1 MKRFLSSP
9 YIQRARQRATATVVG
24 CDRRP
29 PNLCISCVTDHCND
43 RAKIHVSISYRSF
56 HLTANTLAVARE
68 RTYRDRYHNTRGE
81 QDNGS
86 DLSTHYIQNLER
98 RAREHKQNFL
108 INNTTSTQNAQ
119 DISTLLAPWN
129 RTTVELIMLMSKAW
143 SKKTNHHQQNNN
155 GNNNRNLNKHQSDND
170 RDEMQKLVK
179 LVSLANDLLH
189 KVLQSKKTEID
200 TLYDKH
206 NLSSKSVDSKTMNNN
221 NNTRWGQKQ
230 KDYLNT
236 SILCQTVALGW
247 SRCDPHIAIQAG
259 NNANSTLEL
268 LEDMCVKRG
277 RLYDVAKVSFDIQ
290 DITPK
295 IQLYNHVLTCWSRS
309 IDPNAEMHARK
320 LMDRM
325 LNKSPEDGAF
335 VRPDK
340 YSYNNMLHLYA
351 NKGDVN
357 AAESLLYEMEE
368 SNEVDVDVFSY
379 SITMNA
385 FQKRFTSSK
394 PSERDMKDPVRA
406 EELLIRLVTKYE
418 QSRFNN
424 ELLRPSNVTFGTV
437 IAMYAQSDR
446 LLKEDQRLD
455 YTNKTRNW
463 RARNISTNVDNKNV
477 GWGAS
482 NAERILDWII
492 GLSERERRSK
502 LSERSSDIPEAY
514 APINSERI
522 IRPTSF
528 HFTTVMDAWAKCG
541 KGRDGAERCERLLER
556 LISLYET
563 HGYNEIRPNP
573 FVFGTVINAWS
584 NADNKYET
592 AEKAEFILG
601 RAEDLFLNNSISSN
615 PKYNL
620 SNIVYNLVIDAW
632 SRRSGS
638 DTEERAEQVL
648 ERLLNN
654 YHQTKN
660 RFLRPDVITYTNVMK
675 AFVNHPNGGEKA
687 VKILEEMNDQYRDGN
702 IRAKPDIKAL
712 SVAMDACSKNG
723 MTIEAERILND
734 IDDERKNNIMFN
746 TIISGY
752 KSEGLGDE
760 AEALLRRMISL
771 ENSGFRRCSPDRISY
786 ALCIEAVSSLCTN

>member
-1 MKRFLSSP
+1 MRRFLSSS
-9 YIQRARQRATATVVG
+9 YIQRARERAAAAVVG
-24 CDRRP
+24 GCERRI
-29 PNLCISCVTDHCND
+29 PNLCISTNNCNNN
-43 RAKIHVSISYRSF
+43 ISTSHRSF
-56 HLTANTLAVARE
+56 HLTANTLAIARE
-68 RTYRDRYHNTRGE
+68 RTYRDNRHHDTRGV

-86 DLSTHYIQNLER
+86 GLSSHYIQSLER
-98 RAREHKQNFL
+98 RAREHIQNFL
-108 INNTTSTQNAQ
+108 QNFPINNTTISTHNAQ

-143 SKKTNHHQQNNN
+143 SKKTNHHHSNN
-155 GNNNRNLNKHQSDND
+155 GNNNRNLNRQSDND

-189 KVLQSKKTEID
+189 KVLQSKKNEID

-206 NLSSKSVDSKTMNNN
+206 DLSSKPVDPKTLND

-247 SRCDPHIAIQAG
+247 SRCDPNIAIQAG
-259 NNANSTLEL
+259 DNANSILEL
-268 LEDMCVKRG
+268 LEDMCVKRS

-309 IDPNAEMHARK
+309 IDSNAEMHARK

-325 LNKSPEDGAF
+325 LIKSPEEGTFA
-335 VRPDK
+335 RPDK

-368 SNEVDVDVFSY
+368 SNEVEVDVFSY

-385 FQKRFTSSK
+385 FQKRFTSSI

-418 QSRFNN
+418 QSGFNN

-455 YTNKTRNW
+455 YTTKTRKW
-463 RARNISTNVDNKNV
+463 RARNLSRDNNKNV

-482 NAERILDWII
+482 NAERILDWLI

-502 LSERSSDIPEAY
+502 LSESSSDIPEAY
-514 APINSERI
+514 APVNSERI

-528 HFTTVMDAWAKCG
+528 HFVTVMDAWAKCG
-541 KGRDGAERCERLLER
+541 LGPVGAERCERLLER

-592 AEKAEFILG
+592 AEKAELILG

-638 DTEERAEQVL
+638 DTAERAEQVL

-675 AFVNHPNGGEKA
+675 AFVNHPNGGDKA
-687 VKILEEMNDQYRDGN
+687 IKILEDMNNQYRDGN

-734 IDDERKNNIMFN
+734 VDDERKNNIMFN
-746 TIISGY
+746 TIITGY
-752 KSEGLGDE
+752 KSEGLGDK
-760 AEALLRRMISL
+760 AEALLRRMIRL
-771 ENSGFRRCSPDRISY
+771 ENAGFRRCSPDRISY
-786 ALCIEAVSSLCTN
+786 ASCIEAVSCLCTN